1 MNKLK
6 KIISLFL
13 AVLMFFTL
21 NSFSL
26 VLYAAET
33 GTEESPI
40 QISTAQQLQNI
51 NSNPSACYKLT
62 ANIDLKN
69 VDFTPIGNA
78 DSGAFSGVF
87 DGNGF
92 TVSNLSVSSGKY
104 AGLFGC
110 NEGLIKNVTLS
121 NVYVCGTRYLGG
133 VVGENTS
140 SGKIVNCKVNSGK
153 IVSDGGL
160 KEVYA
165 GGICG
170 YNSGVMEGA
179 FSNSASVTINSNS
192 KNSYSGGIIGYTSST
207 VNLEDCSNNGTIY
220 SRSSSYS
227 YSGGI
232 IGYSYSTATITNCYN
247 TGNVSSSSSSSSSDY
262 YSSSGGIIGNAYSV
276 TVINCYNTG
285 NVSSSHYSSSGGII
299 GYAYST
305 ATVTNCYNTGNVT
318 ASSNSGGIIGK
329 ANSTATITNCYNTGN
344 VSSSGYSGGI
354 IGYAYS
360 TVRVTNCYNTG
371 NVSSGSYSGGI
382 IGYANS
388 TATVTNCY
396 NTGNISSSSSSSYS
410 GGIIGYAYLTVTITN
425 CYNTGNISSSSSSSY
440 SGGIIGYADSNSTI
454 TNCYNTGN
462 VSSSSYYV
470 SSYSGSYSGGII
482 GYADSTAT
490 VTNCYNTG
498 NVSSVYNSYSGGI
511 IGYGRSNM
519 SACYFTGAR
528 IGDTLDSRG
537 TIATKSQL
545 RTKEFYSGWD
555 FEDTW
560 DINPSINDG
569 LPILKNS
576 CSSFQLDKANY
587 YVTSGNT
594 FKLNA
599 LSNGKVTTDVK
610 WSVSYGKS
618 NVSPNGIVTA
628 VSGFST
634 ITAIDSLGNKA
645 NCNIYACDSP
655 GKIVSINRTID
666 VSVGSTSNS
675 SYLYISGGIGDTI
688 VEMSSSN
695 PSVVYLGSDGYLTPN
710 NIGSAKITAVSASGK
725 TAVQEIT
732 VVSNA
737 TSISLPSSVTI
748 SKGESRKLYASTK
761 PYTITNKIIWR
772 TSNADIATVD
782 QNGNVSAVGVG
793 SCTITATT
801 DNGKQASCTVTVSEP
816 QLTSMSF
823 EKSSVTLYVNDTRKL
838 NLVLSPSATSS
849 TVSFSSSS
857 ADGLLVDSH
866 GVVTAKKAGSYTV
879 TATSSNGIV
888 ASCTVNVISYPV
900 VVTGVSLD
908 ISEKTLNI
916 GEVFK
921 LNATVT
927 PNDASNPTVIWESTN
942 EDVAT
947 VSQGGTVEA
956 KGFGKAIIS
965 ASTQNGVVAYCTV
978 NVNGKINSNHSKIF
992 IPDVSLTNREYVDVP
1007 VYIENNPGISFAS
1020 ISVSYDSEKLEPEQV
1035 INGTVFAS
1043 VTGSFDKE
1051 NGKVNLYFTSNED
1064 VVGNGT
1070 LAVIRFKVIK
1080 LKKEPLA
1087 VKVMYLPGG
1096 VRNSK
1101 KDDVSVNLSDGSI
1114 EIEVCIHEH
1123 TELKNAKNATC
1134 SEQGYSGDL
1143 YCLDCGALIKQGESL
1158 PTISHNFED
1167 TVVEATENKKGYTK
1181 HICSICGF
1189 SYVDNITDYLSDNSA
1204 LLAVLSQIELCS
1216 KEDYSAETYDNLLAT
1231 YNSYSDLKNQN
1242 VSQVEIDN
1250 AVYDLLTAIYNLEPY
1265 MNLDI
1270 SAPNGSFTVSYDNQ
1284 TNSDSKHS
1292 LPFGTNIS
1300 LSATPNE
1307 GYKFTG
1313 WYDVVN
1319 NLYFSKNSEYTFKLT
1334 SNVQLKALFVKS
1346 DSATL
1351 KFVSYSNWVKSIVT
1365 KTIDEWSTMT
1375 SIEALLPD
1383 VPYRY
1388 GYSNGRWV
1396 YDNEEVLS
1404 KLKAGQDVSLTPVY
1418 DKNDL
1423 SLPNPPL
1430 PNGDTPVLDLHY
1442 NFDDSENVASFVMAT
1457 GFPENIKIETI
1468 AIAFYYGEAEVF
1480 DPTKFEVLVNN
1491 KMFISRFNTDEVGH
1505 IYISNMRELSLTHN
1519 WAVRGYVTYYD
1530 SNGNLKT
1537 VYSNQVNIVNREQ
1550 V

>member
-69 VDFTPIGNA
+69 IDFTPIGNA

-92 TVSNLSVSSGKY
+92 SVSNLSVSSGKY

-160 KEVYA
+160 KEVCA

-170 YNSGVMEGA
+170 YNSGVIEGA

-192 KNSYSGGIIGYTSST
+192 KNSYSGGIIGYTNST

-227 YSGGI
+227 ESGGI
-232 IGYSYSTATITNCYN
+232 IGSAYSVTVTSCHNTGNISSYSSSYSSFSGGIIGDCTGTVTNCYN
-247 TGNVSSSSSSSSSDY
+247 TGNVSSSSSDY
-262 YSSSGGIIGNAYSV
+262 YSYSGGIIGNAYS
-276 TVINCYNTG
+276 TATIKNCYNTG
-285 NVSSSHYSSSGGII
+285 NVSSSKSSSSYSSYSGGII
-299 GYAYST
+299 GKANSI
-305 ATVTNCYNTGNVT
+305 ATITNCYNTGNVT
-318 ASSNSGGIIGK
+318 ASSI
-329 ANSTATITNCYNTGN
+329 
-344 VSSSGYSGGI
+344 
-354 IGYAYS
+354 
-360 TVRVTNCYNTG
+360 
-371 NVSSGSYSGGI
+371 SGGI

-396 NTGNISSSSSSSYS
+396 NTGN
-410 GGIIGYAYLTVTITN
+410 
-425 CYNTGNISSSSSSSY
+425 
-440 SGGIIGYADSNSTI
+440 
-454 TNCYNTGN
+454 
-462 VSSSSYYV
+462 VSS
-470 SSYSGSYSGGII
+470 SGSYSGGII

-587 YVTSGNT
+587 YIISGNT

-618 NVSPNGIVTA
+618 NVSQNGIVTA

-634 ITAIDSLGNKA
+634 ITAVDSLGNKA

-655 GKIVSINRTID
+655 GKLVSINRTID

-675 SYLYISGGIGDTI
+675 SYLYISGGTGDTI

-737 TSISLPSSVTI
+737 TSISLPSSVSI

-761 PYTITNKIIWR
+761 PNTITNKIIWR
-772 TSNADIATVD
+772 TSNADVATVD

-801 DNGKQASCTVTVSEP
+801 DNGKQVSCTVTVSEP

-908 ISEKTLNI
+908 TSEKTLNI

-956 KGFGKAIIS
+956 KGAGKAIIS

-1064 VVGNGT
+1064 VVENGT

-1080 LKKEPLA
+1080 LEKEPLA

-1114 EIEVCIHEH
+1114 EIEVCVHEH

-1365 KTIDEWSTMT
+1365 KTIDEWNTMT

-1404 KLKAGQDVSLTPVY
+1404 KLKAGQDVSLTPAY
-1418 DKNDL
+1418 NKNDL

>member
-1 MNKLK
+1 MNKFK

-78 DSGAFSGVF
+78 DIGAFSGVF

-92 TVSNLSVSSGKY
+92 TVSNLNVSSGKY

-140 SGKIVNCKVNSGK
+140 SGKIVDCKVKSGK

-160 KEVYA
+160 KSVLA

-170 YNSGVMEGA
+170 DNSGIMEGT
-179 FSNSASVTINSNS
+179 FSNSASVSINDNS
-192 KNSYSGGIIGYTSST
+192 KNSFSGGIIGYAESI
-207 VNLEDCSNNGTIY
+207 VNLKDCVNNGAIY

-227 YSGGI
+227 HSGGI
-232 IGYSYSTATITNCYN
+232 IGCAISSVTVTNCYN
-247 TGNVSSSSSSSSSDY
+247 TGNVSSSSY
-262 YSSSGGIIGNAYSV
+262 SGGIIGYADSNATVTNCYNTGNVSFGYYSGGIIGRAYS
-276 TVINCYNTG
+276 TATIINCYNTG
-285 NVSSSHYSSSGGII
+285 NVSSSYYSGGII
-299 GYAYST
+299 GY
-305 ATVTNCYNTGNVT
+305 
-318 ASSNSGGIIGK
+318 

-344 VSSSGYSGGI
+344 VSSSP
-354 IGYAYS
+354 S
-360 TVRVTNCYNTG
+360 TSYY
-371 NVSSGSYSGGI
+371 SYSGGI
-382 IGYANS
+382 IGYACS

-396 NTGNISSSSSSSYS
+396 NTGNVYSYGSNSYS
-410 GGIIGYAYLTVTITN
+410 GGIIGCA
-425 CYNTGNISSSSSSSY
+425 C
-440 SGGIIGYADSNSTI
+440 
-454 TNCYNTGN
+454 
-462 VSSSSYYV
+462 
-470 SSYSGSYSGGII
+470 
-482 GYADSTAT
+482 STAT

-498 NVSSVYNSYSGGI
+498 NVSASASYAYSGGI
-511 IGYGRSNM
+511 IGRQINSTATTITNCYNTGNVSAPSEYSGGIIGNGSSNV
-519 SACYFTGAR
+519 SSCYFTGTLF
-528 IGDTLDSRG
+528 GEDLDSRG
-537 TIATKSQL
+537 IIAIKSQL
-545 RTKEFYSGWD
+545 RTKEFYSGWN

-576 CSSFQLDKANY
+576 CSSFQLDRANY
-587 YVTSGNT
+587 YIKAGST

-599 LSNGKVTTDVK
+599 LSNGKVTNDVK
-610 WSVSYGKS
+610 WSVSAGNS
-618 NVSPNGIVTA
+618 TVSQSGIVTA

-634 ITAIDSLGNKA
+634 ITATDPFGNKA
-645 NCNIYACDSP
+645 NCNIYVCDSV
-655 GKIVSINRTID
+655 GTFTSINRTID
-666 VSVGSTSNS
+666 VSEGSTSNY
-675 SYLYISGGIGDTI
+675 SYLYLKDGIGDAI
-688 VEMSSSN
+688 AEMSSSD
-695 PSVVYLGSDGYLTPN
+695 PSVVSVNGDGSLLPLA
-710 NIGSAKITAVSASGK
+710 IGTAKITAISVSGK

-737 TSISLPSSVTI
+737 TSISLPSSVSI

-761 PYTITNKIIWR
+761 PNTITNKIIWR

-857 ADGLLVDSH
+857 ADGLLVDSN

-908 ISEKTLNI
+908 TSEKTLNI

-956 KGFGKAIIS
+956 KGAGKAIIS

-992 IPDVSLTNREYVDVP
+992 IPDVSLTNSEYVDVP

-1043 VTGSFDKE
+1043 ATGSFDKE

-1080 LKKEPLA
+1080 LEKEPLA

-1250 AVYDLLTAIYNLEPY
+1250 AVYNLLTAIYNLEPY

-1270 SAPNGSFTVSYDNQ
+1270 SAPNGSFTVSYNNQ
-1284 TNSDSKHS
+1284 VNSDSKHS

-1300 LSATPNE
+1300 LSATPND

-1365 KTIDEWSTMT
+1365 KTVDEWSTMT

-1404 KLKAGQDVSLTPVY
+1404 KLKAGQDVSLTPAY

-1442 NFDDSENVASFVMAT
+1442 NLDSDANVSSFVMAT
-1457 GFPENIKIETI
+1457 GFSENIKIESI
-1468 AIAFYYGEAEVF
+1468 AIAFYYGKAEVF

-1530 SNGNLKT
+1530 NNGNLKT

>member
-92 TVSNLSVSSGKY
+92 TVSNLNVSSGKY

-133 VVGENTS
+133 VVGENAS

-160 KEVYA
+160 KAVFA

-192 KNSYSGGIIGYTSST
+192 KGSYSGGIIGCANSNATVTNCYNTGNISS
-207 VNLEDCSNNGTIY
+207 
-220 SRSSSYS
+220 SSSYGS

-232 IGYSYSTATITNCYN
+232 IGCANSNATITNCYNTGNVFSTAKSSFSGGIIGNAYSVTVTNCYNTGNVFSPSPACSGGIIGCANSNATVTNCYN
-247 TGNVSSSSSSSSSDY
+247 TGNVSSSSSSSS
-262 YSSSGGIIGNAYSV
+262 YSSYSGGIIGCAN
-276 TVINCYNTG
+276 
-285 NVSSSHYSSSGGII
+285 
-299 GYAYST
+299 ST
-305 ATVTNCYNTGNVT
+305 AKVTNCYNTGNVYSYDSDSYSGGIMGCAYST
-318 ASSNSGGIIGK
+318 ATITNCYNTGNVYSYGSYSYSGGIIGRQI
-329 ANSTATITNCYNTGN
+329 NSTATITNCYNTGN
-344 VSSSGYSGGI
+344 VSASA
-354 IGYAYS
+354 AYEHF
-360 TVRVTNCYNTG
+360 
-371 NVSSGSYSGGI
+371 
-382 IGYANS
+382 
-388 TATVTNCY
+388 
-396 NTGNISSSSSSSYS
+396 
-410 GGIIGYAYLTVTITN
+410 
-425 CYNTGNISSSSSSSY
+425 
-440 SGGIIGYADSNSTI
+440 
-454 TNCYNTGN
+454 
-462 VSSSSYYV
+462 
-470 SSYSGSYSGGII
+470 
-482 GYADSTAT
+482 
-490 VTNCYNTG
+490 
-498 NVSSVYNSYSGGI
+498 GGI
-511 IGYGRSNM
+511 IGYGSSNV
-519 SACYFTGAR
+519 SACYFIRTRFGNN
-528 IGDTLDSRG
+528 LNLRG
-537 TIATKSQL
+537 IIAIKSQL
-545 RTKEFYSGWD
+545 RTKEFYSGWN

-576 CSSFQLDKANY
+576 CSSLQLDKANY
-587 YVTSGNT
+587 YITSGNT

-610 WSVSYGKS
+610 WSVSYGQS

-634 ITAIDSLGNKA
+634 ITAVDSLGNKA

-655 GKIVSINRTID
+655 GKLVSINRTID
-666 VSVGSTSNS
+666 VSEGSTSNS

-695 PSVVYLGSDGYLTPN
+695 PSVVSVNGDGSLLPLA
-710 NIGSAKITAVSASGK
+710 IGTAKITAISVSGK
-725 TAVQEIT
+725 TAIQEVT

-737 TSISLPSSVTI
+737 TSISLPSFVSI

-761 PYTITNKIIWR
+761 PNTITNKMTWR

-849 TVSFSSSS
+849 AVSFSSSS
-857 ADGLLVDSH
+857 ADGLLVDSN

-908 ISEKTLNI
+908 TSEKTLNI

-956 KGFGKAIIS
+956 KGAGKAIIS

-1043 VTGSFDKE
+1043 ATGSFDKE

-1064 VVGNGT
+1064 VVENGT

-1080 LKKEPLA
+1080 LEKEPLA
-1087 VKVMYLPGG
+1087 VKVMYLPGA

-1143 YCLDCGALIKQGESL
+1143 YCLDCGALIKQGEFL

-1307 GYKFTG
+1307 GYIFTG

-1334 SNVQLKALFVKS
+1334 SNIQLKALFVKS

-1365 KTIDEWSTMT
+1365 KTIDEWSAMT

-1491 KMFISRFNTDEVGH
+1491 KMFISRFNTDEIGH

-1537 VYSNQVNIVNREQ
+1537 VYSNQVNIVNREK

>member
-69 VDFTPIGNA
+69 IDFTPIGNA

-92 TVSNLSVSSGKY
+92 IVSNLNVSSGKY

-179 FSNSASVTINSNS
+179 FSNSASVKINSNTKS
-192 KNSYSGGIIGYTSST
+192 SYSGGIIGYTSST

-232 IGYSYSTATITNCYN
+232 IGKGTGTVTNCYNTGNISSSSSASSSSDSNSFSGGIIGFAYSNSTITNCYNTGNVSSYSSSSYSSNSSFTYSYSGGIIGFASSASVTNCYN
-247 TGNVSSSSSSSSSDY
+247 TGNVSSSSSSSNKT
-262 YSSSGGIIGNAYSV
+262 YSSY
-276 TVINCYNTG
+276 TY
-285 NVSSSHYSSSGGII
+285 
-299 GYAYST
+299 
-305 ATVTNCYNTGNVT
+305 
-318 ASSNSGGIIGK
+318 
-329 ANSTATITNCYNTGN
+329 
-344 VSSSGYSGGI
+344 
-354 IGYAYS
+354 
-360 TVRVTNCYNTG
+360 
-371 NVSSGSYSGGI
+371 SYSGGI
-382 IGYANS
+382 IGKG
-388 TATVTNCY
+388 TGTVTNCY
-396 NTGNISSSSSSSYS
+396 NTGNISSSSSSTYSYDNYNSYS
-410 GGIIGYAYLTVTITN
+410 GGIIGFAY
-425 CYNTGNISSSSSSSY
+425 
-440 SGGIIGYADSNSTI
+440 SNSTI

-462 VSSSSYYV
+462 ISAPSEYY
-470 SSYSGSYSGGII
+470 GGII
-482 GYADSTAT
+482 GEGSS
-490 VTNCYNTG
+490 
-498 NVSSVYNSYSGGI
+498 NVSS
-511 IGYGRSNM
+511 
-519 SACYFTGAR
+519 CYFTGAR
-528 IGDTLDSRG
+528 FGNTMNSRG
-537 TIATKSQL
+537 TIAIKSQL

-576 CSSFQLDKANY
+576 CSSFQLDKSNY
-587 YVTSGNT
+587 YITSGNT

-599 LSNGKVTTDVK
+599 LSNGKVTADVK

-618 NVSPNGIVTA
+618 NVSQNGIVTA

-634 ITAIDSLGNKA
+634 ITAVDSLGNKA
-645 NCNIYACDSP
+645 NCNIYVCDSV
-655 GKIVSINRTID
+655 GTFTSINRTID
-666 VSVGSTSNS
+666 ISEGRTSNS
-675 SYLYISGGIGDTI
+675 SYLYISGGIGDRI

-695 PSVVYLGSDGYLTPN
+695 PSVVSVNGDGSLLPLV
-710 NIGSAKITAVSASGK
+710 IGTAKITAVSASGK

-737 TSISLPSSVTI
+737 TSISLPSSVSI
-748 SKGESRKLYASTK
+748 SKGENRKLYTSTK
-761 PYTITNKIIWR
+761 PNTITNKIIWR

-908 ISEKTLNI
+908 TSEKTLNI

-956 KGFGKAIIS
+956 KGAGKAIIS
-965 ASTQNGVVAYCTV
+965 ASTQNGVVSYCTV

-1080 LKKEPLA
+1080 LEKELLA

-1365 KTIDEWSTMT
+1365 KTIDEWNTMT

-1537 VYSNQVNIVNREQ
+1537 VYSNQVNIVNRKQ